1 MWLQPQCDP
10 LVLWVISWCD
20 AGLTKDPRSRRQR
33 RGFKRKEPGLVSAV
47 ELREGSF
54 VSSRAVSHCS
64 RVDGSVGMG
73 QGCGSE

>member
-1 MWLQPQCDP
+1 MCDHCLVSMRTPEFSDLPEP
-10 LVLWVISWCD
+10 LSHEVVNL
-20 AGLTKDPRSRRQR
+20 
-33 RGFKRKEPGLVSAV
+33 GFKRKEPGLVSAV

-54 VSSRAVSHCS
+54 VSSRAVSPCS